1 MPTYTVTAEF
11 HIDYSNHEGEGAS
24 VLEFVETMMPN
35 YSGVYFVK
43 FVSIEQD

>member
-1 MPTYTVTAEF
+1 MPTYTVTAQF
-11 HIDYSNHEGEGAS
+11 HVDVETEESS